1 MTFEGLGDPAAHDIL
16 VHSSSFSTLGGA
28 LWSLKRPTRAE
39 SPNLFSGFE
48 VPSLTLERPLVS

>member
-16 VHSSSFSTLGGA
+16 VHSSAFSMLGDA

-48 VPSLTLERPLVS
+48 VPSLTL